1 MNAAT
6 INRDLLPTDT
16 AALHALVRELLQRLK
31 ISDLRADRAEYRLRD
46 LIRRLYG
53 SKNERLNEAQ
63 RQFFGIL
70 EEQINPTPAQPM
82 MQKAST
88 TTNTKKKGGGRHPKP
103 ENLPIKRRLI
113 DLPEEQKVGLIKIRE
128 EITEQI
134 EFRPSQFYRLHLVR
148 PVYAHPKKEHAS
160 ILAALPPQVIPKAG
174 VGPGFIAHVLVAKYV
189 DCLPLYRQEGID
201 ARGGVWISR
210 QARCRYV
217 DAAAHLLI
225 TIREQLKA
233 KILGSAYVQVDETFT
248 KLLDPERRGRSR
260 DAYLWGYHAPHEKA
274 VVLEFAP
281 SRSGEILYDF
291 FPSQWSG
298 IAQTDGAPV
307 YPRVFRHRPGIVHI
321 ECMAHLRRYVLEAI
335 KSDECQAIPL
345 LKDITELYRIERLA
359 RLWGLSHEA
368 RGLLRHAKAKPVLKR
383 LQRKFRVLK
392 HTAPPSGNL
401 RDAVTYA
408 NGRWPHLVR
417 YAKMGLGHVEIDQ
430 NGIERCFRSGKVG
443 LRNYLFVGHPAA
455 GWRSAVVYS
464 VVASCNL
471 VGVNPES
478 YLTWV
483 LPILAAGTN
492 RSTAQGL
499 LPHDFAKLPDTELFT
514 HYAPSPSP

>member
-1 MNAAT
+1 LCVRILQIRARMNAAT
-6 INRDLLPTDT
+6 INKDLLPTDT
-16 AALHALVRELLQRLK
+16 AALHALVRELLGRLK
-31 ISDLRADRAEYRLRD
+31 ISDLRADRAEYKLRD

-63 RQFFGIL
+63 RQLFGIL
-70 EEQINPTPAQPM
+70 EEQINPEPAQPLM
-82 MQKAST
+82 LKT
-88 TTNTKKKGGGRHPKP
+88 TTKTSSKKKGGGRHTKP

-113 DLPEEQKVGLIKIRE
+113 DLSEEQKVGLVKIRE

-148 PVYAHPKKEHAS
+148 PVYAHPKKEHAP

-233 KILGSAYVQVDETFT
+233 KILSSGYVQVDETFT

-260 DAYLWGYHAPHEKA
+260 DAYLWGYHAPHEQA
-274 VVLEFAP
+274 VVLEFSP

-291 FPSQWSG
+291 FPSPWAG
-298 IAQTDGAPV
+298 IAQTDGAAM
-307 YPRVFRHRPGIVHI
+307 YPRVFRHRPGILHV
-321 ECMAHLRRYVLEAI
+321 ECWAHLRRYVLEAI
-335 KSDECQAIPL
+335 KSDGRQAIPL

-359 RLWGLSHEA
+359 RVMDLTHDQ
-368 RGLLRHAKAKPVLKR
+368 RGLLRHAK
-383 LQRKFRVLK
+383 
-392 HTAPPSGNL
+392 N
-401 RDAVTYA
+401 
-408 NGRWPHLVR
+408 LVR
-417 YAKMGLGHVEIDQ
+417 YAKVGMGHVQIDQ

-455 GWRSAVVYS
+455 GWRSAVIYS
-464 VVASCNL
+464 VVASCKL

-499 LPHDFAKLPDTELFT
+499 LPHDFAKLTDTESLT
-514 HYAPSPSP
+514 HCAPSPSP

>member
-6 INRDLLPTDT
+6 INKDMLPTDT
-16 AALHALVRELLQRLK
+16 AALHALVRELLGRLK
-31 ISDLRADRAEYRLRD
+31 ISDLRADRAEYKLRD

-63 RQFFGIL
+63 RQLFGIL
-70 EEQINPTPAQPM
+70 EEQINPEASVPV
-82 MQKAST
+82 MQKSATKTSG
-88 TTNTKKKGGGRHPKP
+88 KKKGGGRHPKP
-103 ENLPIKRRLI
+103 GNLPIKRRLI

-134 EFRPSQFYRLHLVR
+134 EFRPSRFYRLHLVR
-148 PVYAHPKKEHAS
+148 PVYAHPKKEHAP

-174 VGPGFIAHVLVAKYV
+174 VGPGFIAHILVAKYV

-201 ARGGVWISR
+201 ARAGVWISR

-233 KILGSAYVQVDETFT
+233 KILATGYVQVDETFT

-274 VVLEFAP
+274 VVLEFSP
-281 SRSGEILYDF
+281 TRSGEILYDF
-291 FPSQWSG
+291 FPARWSG
-298 IAQTDGAPV
+298 IAQTDGAPM
-307 YPRVFRHRPGIVHI
+307 YTRVFRHRPGILHI
-321 ECMAHLRRYVLEAI
+321 ECWAHLRRYVLEAI

-345 LKDITELYRIERLA
+345 LRDITELYRIERQA
-359 RLWGLSHEA
+359 RLLDLTHDQ

-383 LQRKFRVLK
+383 LQRKLRALE

-417 YAKMGLGHVEIDQ
+417 YAKVGFGHVHIDQ
-430 NGIERCFRSGKVG
+430 NPIERCFRAGKVG

-455 GWRSAVVYS
+455 GWRTAVIYT
-464 VVASCNL
+464 VVATCRL

-499 LPHDFAKLPDTELFT
+499 LPHDFARINDGDVLT
-514 HYAPSPSP
+514 HCAPSPSS

>member
-1 MNAAT
+1 MNAST
-6 INRDLLPTDT
+6 INKDLLPTDL
-16 AALHALVRELLQRLK
+16 AALHALVRELLEKLK

-53 SKNERLNEAQ
+53 AKNERLNEAQ
-63 RQFFGIL
+63 RQLFGIL
-70 EEQINPTPAQPM
+70 EEQINPEPAQPL
-82 MQKAST
+82 MQKT
-88 TTNTKKKGGGRHPKP
+88 TTKTSSKKKGGGRNPKP

-148 PVYAHPKKEHAS
+148 PVYAHPKKQHAP

-174 VGPGFIAHVLVAKYV
+174 VGPGLIAHILVAKYV
-189 DCLPLYRQEGID
+189 DCLPLYRQQGID

-233 KILGSAYVQVDETFT
+233 KILSSGYVQVDETFT

-260 DAYLWGYHAPHEKA
+260 DAYLWGYHAPREKA
-274 VVLEFAP
+274 VVLEFSP
-281 SRSGEILYDF
+281 TRSGEILYDF
-291 FPSQWSG
+291 FPAQWRG
-298 IAQTDGAPV
+298 IAQTDGAAM

-335 KSDECQAIPL
+335 KSDERQAIPL
-345 LKDITELYRIERLA
+345 LRDVTELYRIERQA
-359 RLWGLSHEA
+359 RLLNLNHDQ

-383 LQRKFRVLK
+383 LQRKLRLLAN
-392 HTAPPSGNL
+392 TAPPSGNL
-401 RDAVTYA
+401 REAVTYA

-417 YAKMGLGHVEIDQ
+417 YAKVGMGQVQIDQ

-455 GWRSAVVYS
+455 GWRSAVIYS
-464 VVASCNL
+464 VVASCKL

-499 LPHDFAKLPDTELFT
+499 LPHDFAKLPDAESFT
-514 HYAPSPSP
+514 HCAPSPSP